1 MNSAFR
7 TPNSA
12 LIKVLLIDDSPI
24 ALTILG
30 RILSTAPDIQVVGTA
45 KDGKEGLALVQK
57 LKPNVICVDLH
68 MPVMDGY
75 EFTKEVM
82 SRFPKPI
89 LVVSVSVQEGFTNIF
104 KLLQAGAVDVFAKPR
119 SGIESEYDKR
129 ALELISKVR
138 MVAGVV
144 PIRRRGGAQ
153 ISEIGL
159 PSANLEKSKTQISKS
174 EIRIIAIG
182 ASTGGP
188 QALQTILSQLPAN
201 FPLPIIC
208 VQHIGSEFAT
218 GFIEWLATQC
228 RIKVKFAQTGEF
240 PASGTVY
247 FPEAESHLKVDAEGR
262 FFSTSEPLYDG
273 HRPSI
278 TVTMRSIADY
288 YKNDV
293 MAILLT
299 GMGRDGAEGMLSVL
313 RTGGITIA
321 QDENSSIVFGMPKA
335 AIEIGAAKYV
345 LSPEEIVKILNQV
358 GMTNGL
364 MKSIKNKRGDNY
376 GN

>member
-1 MNSAFR
+1 MN
-7 TPNSA
+7 PNSKI
-12 LIKVLLIDDSPI
+12 IKVLLIDDSPI

-45 KDGKEGLALVQK
+45 KNGKEGLDLIPELNPDV
-57 LKPNVICVDLH
+57 LCVDLH

-75 EFTKEVM
+75 EFTKECM

-89 LVVSVSVQEGFTNIF
+89 LVVSVSVQEGSVNIF

-144 PIRRRGGAQ
+144 PIRRGRRAELKP
-153 ISEIGL
+153 IISHSEISIPHL
-159 PSANLEKSKTQISKS
+159 K
-174 EIRIIAIG
+174 IIAIG

-201 FPLPIIC
+201 FPIPIIC
-208 VQHIGSEFAT
+208 VQHIGNEFAT
-218 GFIEWLATQC
+218 GFIEWLTTQC
-228 RIKVKFAQTGEF
+228 RIKVKFAQTGES
-240 PASGTVY
+240 PEHGTIY
-247 FPEAESHLKVDAEGR
+247 FPQPETHLKINGDGKL
-262 FFSTSEPLYDG
+262 FSTSEPLYDG

-288 YKNDV
+288 YKNNV

-299 GMGRDGAEGMLSVL
+299 GMGRDGAEGMLSVS
-313 RTGGITIA
+313 RAGGITIA
-321 QDENSSIVFGMPKA
+321 QDENSSIVFGMPKT
-335 AIEIGAAKYV
+335 AIEIGAAKHV
-345 LSPEEIVKILNQV
+345 LSPEDIARILNEV
-358 GMTNGL
+358 
-364 MKSIKNKRGDNY
+364 MKSLEG
-376 GN
+376 GSHG

>member
-12 LIKVLLIDDSPI
+12 LIKVLLVDDSTI

-30 RILSTAPDIQVVGTA
+30 RILSNAPDIQVVGTA
-45 KDGKEGLALVQK
+45 KNGKEGLELVEE
-57 LKPNVICVDLH
+57 LNPDVLCVDLH

-82 SRFPKPI
+82 RRFPKPI
-89 LVVSVSVQEGFTNIF
+89 LVVSVSVQEGSANIF

-119 SGIESEYDKR
+119 SGIESEYDKKG
-129 ALELISKVR
+129 LELISKVR

-144 PIRRRGGAQ
+144 PIRRHKEVVGRESGVG
-153 ISEIGL
+153 SEGIPVPL
-159 PSANLEKSKTQISKS
+159 LKTQYSQLNTVKV
-174 EIRIIAIG
+174 IAIG

-188 QALQTILSQLPAN
+188 QALQTILSQIPAN
-201 FPLPIIC
+201 FPMPIIC
-208 VQHIGSEFAT
+208 VQHIGNEFAN
-218 GFIEWLATQC
+218 GFIEWLASLC
-228 RIKVKFAQTGEF
+228 RIKVKFAEAGES
-240 PASGTVY
+240 PESGTVY
-247 FPEAESHLKVDAEGR
+247 FPQPETHLKVDAEGR

-288 YKNDV
+288 YKNEV

-299 GMGRDGAEGMLSVL
+299 GMGRDGAEGMLSVS
-313 RTGGITIA
+313 RAGGITIA

-345 LSPEEIVKILNQV
+345 LSPEDIARILNEII
-358 GMTNGL
+358 
-364 MKSIKNKRGDNY
+364 KSLEG
-376 GN
+376 GSHG

>member
-1 MNSAFR
+1 MI
-7 TPNSA
+7 PNSKI
-12 LIKVLLIDDSPI
+12 IKVLLVDDSPI

-45 KDGKEGLALVQK
+45 KNGKKGLDLIPELNPDV
-57 LKPNVICVDLH
+57 LCVDLH

-82 SRFPKPI
+82 RKFPKPI
-89 LVVSVSVQEGFTNIF
+89 LVVSVSVQEGSTNIF

-129 ALELISKVR
+129 GLELISKVR
-138 MVAGVV
+138 MVAGVI
-144 PIRRRGGAQ
+144 PIRRHGEMRIKEPTVRTDETPHTAFKFF
-153 ISEIGL
+153 
-159 PSANLEKSKTQISKS
+159 PFKDFK
-174 EIRIIAIG
+174 IIAIG

-188 QALQTILSQLPAN
+188 QTLHTILSPLPAN
-201 FPLPIIC
+201 FPIPIIC
-208 VQHIGSEFAT
+208 IQHIGEEFLD
-218 GFIEWLATQC
+218 GFVEWIASQC
-228 RIKVKFAQTGEF
+228 RIKVKIADIGEF
-240 PASGTVY
+240 PEAGTIY

-288 YKNDV
+288 YKNNA

-299 GMGRDGAEGMLSVL
+299 GMGRDGAEGMLSVSQ
-313 RTGGITIA
+313 TGGITIA
-321 QDENSSIVFGMPKA
+321 QSEASSIVFGMPKA
-335 AIEIGAAKYV
+335 AIEIGAASFV
-345 LSPEEIVKILNQV
+345 LSAEEIAKVLQQ
-358 GMTNGL
+358 L
-364 MKSIKNKRGDNY
+364 
-376 GN
+376 

>member
-82 SRFPKPI
+82 ARLPTPI
-89 LVVSVSVQEGFTNIF
+89 LVVSVSVQEGSTNIF
-104 KLLQAGAVDVFAKPR
+104 KLLEAGAVDIFAKPR

-188 QALQTILSQLPAN
+188 QALQTTLCL
-201 FPLPIIC
+201 
-208 VQHIGSEFAT
+208 
-218 GFIEWLATQC
+218 
-228 RIKVKFAQTGEF
+228 
-240 PASGTVY
+240 
-247 FPEAESHLKVDAEGR
+247 
-262 FFSTSEPLYDG
+262 LY
-273 HRPSI
+273 
-278 TVTMRSIADY
+278 V
-288 YKNDV
+288 
-293 MAILLT
+293 
-299 GMGRDGAEGMLSVL
+299 
-313 RTGGITIA
+313 
-321 QDENSSIVFGMPKA
+321 SSILEA
-335 AIEIGAAKYV
+335 SLQQA
-345 LSPEEIVKILNQV
+345 L
-358 GMTNGL
+358 
-364 MKSIKNKRGDNY
+364 
-376 GN
+376 

>member
-1 MNSAFR
+1 MN
-7 TPNSA
+7 PNSKI
-12 LIKVLLIDDSPI
+12 IKVLLVDDSPI

-45 KDGKEGLALVQK
+45 KNGKEGLDLIPELNPDV
-57 LKPNVICVDLH
+57 LCVDLH

-75 EFTKEVM
+75 ELTKEVM
-82 SRFPKPI
+82 RRFPKPI
-89 LVVSVSVQEGFTNIF
+89 LVVSVSVQEGSTNIF

-119 SGIESEYDKR
+119 SGVESEYDKR
-129 ALELISKVR
+129 SLELISKVR
-138 MVAGVV
+138 MVAGVI
-144 PIRRRGGAQ
+144 PIRRHGEMRIKEPAVR
-153 ISEIGL
+153 IGETPHTAL
-159 PSANLEKSKTQISKS
+159 NLFPFKDFK
-174 EIRIIAIG
+174 IIAIG

-188 QALQTILSQLPAN
+188 QALQTIISQLPAN

-228 RIKVKFAQTGEF
+228 RIKVKFAQTGES
-240 PASGTVY
+240 PEPGTVY
-247 FPEAESHLKVDAEGR
+247 FPEAESHLKVDADGR
-262 FFSTSEPLYDG
+262 FFSTAEPLYDG

-293 MAILLT
+293 VAILLT
-299 GMGRDGAEGMLSVL
+299 GMGRDGAEGMLSVS

-321 QDENSSIVFGMPKA
+321 QSEASSIVFGMPKA
-335 AIEIGAAKYV
+335 AIEIGAASFV
-345 LSPEEIVKILNQV
+345 LSAEEIAKVLQQ
-358 GMTNGL
+358 L
-364 MKSIKNKRGDNY
+364 
-376 GN
+376 

>member
-75 EFTKEVM
+75 EF
-82 SRFPKPI
+82 PKPI
-89 LVVSVSVQEGFTNIF
+89 LVVSVSVQEGSTNIF

-247 FPEAESHLKVDAEGR
+247 F
-262 FFSTSEPLYDG
+262 
-273 HRPSI
+273 
-278 TVTMRSIADY
+278 
-288 YKNDV
+288 
-293 MAILLT
+293 
-299 GMGRDGAEGMLSVL
+299 
-313 RTGGITIA
+313 
-321 QDENSSIVFGMPKA
+321 
-335 AIEIGAAKYV
+335 
-345 LSPEEIVKILNQV
+345 
-358 GMTNGL
+358 
-364 MKSIKNKRGDNY
+364 
-376 GN
+376 

>member
-1 MNSAFR
+1 MTYLNDILEKYMN
-7 TPNSA
+7 PNSK
-12 LIKVLLIDDSPI
+12 IIRVLLIDDSPI

-30 RILSTAPDIQVVGTA
+30 RILSTAPDIQVAGTA
-45 KDGKEGLALVQK
+45 RDGKEGLERVEELN
-57 LKPNVICVDLH
+57 PDVICVDLH

-75 EFTKEVM
+75 EFTKECM
-82 SRFPKPI
+82 RRFPKPI
-89 LVVSVSVQEGFTNIF
+89 LVVSVSVQEGSANIF

-119 SGIESEYDKR
+119 SGVESEYDKR
-129 ALELISKVR
+129 ALEFISKVR

-144 PIRRRGGAQ
+144 PIRRRGGEQ

-159 PSANLEKSKTQISKS
+159 PSADLEKSKIQIPKS

-188 QALQTILSQLPAN
+188 QALQAILSQLPAN

-208 VQHIGSEFAT
+208 VQHIGNEFAN
-218 GFIEWLATQC
+218 GFIEWLASLC
-228 RIKVKFAQTGEF
+228 RIKVKFAQTGES
-240 PASGTVY
+240 PEPGTVY
-247 FPEAESHLKVDAEGR
+247 FPEAESHLKIDAEGR
-262 FFSTSEPLYDG
+262 FFSASEPLYDG

-278 TVTMRSIADY
+278 TVTMSSVADY
-288 YKNDV
+288 YKNNV

-321 QDENSSIVFGMPKA
+321 QDENSSVVFGMPKA
-335 AIEIGAAKYV
+335 AVEIGAAKYV
-345 LSPEEIVKILNQV
+345 LTPEEIVQLLLKFF
-358 GMTNGL
+358 GG
-364 MKSIKNKRGDNY
+364 
-376 GN
+376 

>member
-1 MNSAFR
+1 MNN
-7 TPNSA
+7 NSKI
-12 LIKVLLIDDSPI
+12 IKVLLIDDSPI

-45 KDGKEGLALVQK
+45 KNGKEGLDLIPELNPDV
-57 LKPNVICVDLH
+57 LCVDLH

-82 SRFPKPI
+82 RRFPKPI
-89 LVVSVSVQEGFTNIF
+89 LVVSVSVQEGSANIF

-119 SGIESEYDKR
+119 NGIESEYDKR
-129 ALELISKVR
+129 SLELISKVR

-144 PIRRRGGAQ
+144 PIRRGWRAELGVKGAELKP
-153 ISEIGL
+153 IIPHSEISIPHL
-159 PSANLEKSKTQISKS
+159 K
-174 EIRIIAIG
+174 IIAIG

-188 QALQTILSQLPAN
+188 QALQTVLSQLPAN

-228 RIKVKFAQTGEF
+228 RIKVKFADAGES
-240 PASGTVY
+240 PEPGTVY
-247 FPEAESHLKVDAEGR
+247 FPKAESHLKVDAEGR

-313 RTGGITIA
+313 RAGGITIA
-321 QDENSSIVFGMPKA
+321 QDENSSVVFGMPKA

-345 LSPEEIVKILNQV
+345 LSPEEIAKVLLQ
-358 GMTNGL
+358 L
-364 MKSIKNKRGDNY
+364 L
-376 GN
+376 